1 MKLLTYLRLVL
12 LLIACAV
19 MIEGTTWG
27 LWMMNQ
33 PSDLVVLGGV
43 LLISFTL
50 FVFAVTLSF
59 LFKESKS

>member
-12 LLIACAV
+12 LLIACAI

-33 PSDLVVLGGV
+33 PYDLVVLGGV

-50 FVFAVTLSF
+50 FIFAVTLSF